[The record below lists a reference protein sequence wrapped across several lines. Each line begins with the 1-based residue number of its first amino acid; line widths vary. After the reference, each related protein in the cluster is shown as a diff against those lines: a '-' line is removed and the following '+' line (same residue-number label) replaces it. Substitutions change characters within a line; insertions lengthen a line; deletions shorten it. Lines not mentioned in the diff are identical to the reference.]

1 MAMKRKTYKRR
12 AAPKKR
18 AYKRKSYAPK
28 RTAVKKMIKREI
40 ARNIENKTFQVF
52 DDNFDIVPS
61 SNAAAFDS
69 QVIPVTPYNG
79 AYLTIAQ
86 GLGQGQRIGN
96 RIKVKKLTFDAIIY
110 PKAYNA
116 STNPTPAP
124 CQIKFWFFY
133 DKEEPQS
140 IPTPQASGDFL
151 QFGSTA
157 LPLGNRLFDHMAPV
171 NTDRYRV
178 LTTRTVK
185 VGYAEYGGTGATG
198 SLPTQGNLSNN
209 DFKLNARIHVD
220 LMPYI
225 VKDVVFRDTATAPTT
240 RGVYMMA
247 QPVLANGAAMAATV
261 IPAEMNF
268 MQSITYEDA

>member
-1 MAMKRKTYKRR
+1 MAIRRRRVYKRR
-12 AAPKKR
+12 VAPKRRRVYKKR
-18 AYKRKSYAPK
+18 AAAKKTTIKRI
-28 RTAVKKMIKREI
+28 VKREI
-40 ARNIENKTFQVF
+40 ARNVENKTFQVF
-52 DDNFDIVPS
+52 DDNFDVLPS
-61 SNAAAFDS
+61 NSPGFDANI
-69 QVIPVTPYNG
+69 IPVTPFSG
-79 AYLTIAQ
+79 AYLTISQ

-96 RIKVKKLTFDAIIY
+96 KIKVKKLTFKAIVY

-124 CQIKFWFFY
+124 VQIKFWFFY

-140 IPTPQASGDFL
+140 VPTPMGSGDFL
-151 QFGSTA
+151 QFGNTS

-198 SLPTQGNLSNN
+198 SLPLQGNQSNN
-209 DFKLNARIHVD
+209 DFKLNARVSVD

-225 VKDVVFRDTATAPTT
+225 VKEVTFRDAATAPTT
-240 RGVYMMA
+240 RGVFMMCQA
-247 QPVLANGAAMAATV
+247 VYANGAAMASTT
-261 IPAEMNF
+261 IPAEMNW
-268 MQSITYEDA
+268 MQDIEFEDA